1 MQDELSQT
9 REALLKATQE
19 ISLLRA
25 DNVRMKARLD
35 AFGAIDTDRI
45 FAIVDQVNLELASSQ
60 ERADKMAAALKEQYE
75 RGNLLQT
82 MLEEQ
87 TAVIVQL
94 KARVD
99 NDIAMIDEV
108 SALDAAES
116 RKNDE
121 NLKVLR
127 DQIQDLSKTINSAAD
142 MIIHLHDD
150 PISTEALV
158 NTEEA
163 SRLRAISL
171 GSDKSTRMVESNTV
185 LNNIIAEL

>member
-75 RGNLLQT
+75 RGTLLQT

-99 NDIAMIDEV
+99 NDILKIDEV

-142 MIIHLHDD
+142 MIIHLHDE

-171 GSDKSTRMVESNTV
+171 GSDKSARMVESNTV

>member
-1 MQDELSQT
+1 MQDELAQT

-99 NDIAMIDEV
+99 NDIAKIDEV

-121 NLKVLR
+121 NLQVLR

-142 MIIHLHDD
+142 MIIHLHDE

-158 NTEEA
+158 NTEET
-163 SRLRAISL
+163 SRLRALSL
-171 GSDKSTRMVESNTV
+171 DSDKSARMVESNTV